1 MAMELLGLS
10 KFKLQLLALIA
21 EARDIRGRER
31 SAREELQL
39 SIQRREQIE
48 AEYTRKLQELQAEI
62 ASHEESQRRLEDK
75 TKQFHAFLVTTSC
88 LSLDHAFLAANLL
101 RSYASHN
108 DLLSARRL
116 FDQCPHRTTL
126 LWNSIIRAHARL
138 RHFPLAYTLFNSM
151 RHDHSAKPDCYTFA
165 CVLRACADNS
175 DSSGAEMVHAI
186 VLSSGLALDLIV
198 SSSLVSTYSKL
209 GFLNNA
215 RTVFDQLHTPDL
227 VVWNSII
234 AGYGY
239 GGFWQEG
246 LQLFRRMRETNAK
259 PDGYSM
265 VALISC
271 IWNPSILHFA
281 KGIHGLCLKGGYD
294 CSSHVSSALVT
305 MYARCRLMDL
315 ACQIF
320 SCIYQPDLV
329 TWSALISGF
338 SLAGQY
344 KEALTLF
351 RKMTSSGK
359 RPDAILIACALSAC
373 SSIAAI
379 RPGKEIHCYSMRSS
393 INLDIAVS
401 CGLIDM
407 YAKCGF
413 PELGFQLF
421 ELLPEKGVIAYNA
434 VISGL
439 GSHGLVD
446 QAFFLFKWMLDRGY
460 QPDAATFSAL
470 LCACCHSGL
479 LDKGLEL
486 FNRMRDEFGI
496 EVQMEHYVY
505 MVKILAMVGRLKEA
519 YDFIHTMPK
528 PADSGVWGALLW
540 GCNIHGHLEMG
551 RIVAKKLFEI
561 DPRKAAYRVM
571 LSNIY
576 AAEEKWE
583 VVKTLRDQIAVVVD
597 SDFLSK
603 FTYTNMLHIFHFD
616 FAGDETL

>member
-1 MAMELLGLS
+1 MTSKSQLMQSLAALLFPATFSWSSLTTTVS
-10 KFKLQLLALIA
+10 
-21 EARDIRGRER
+21 
-31 SAREELQL
+31 
-39 SIQRREQIE
+39 
-48 AEYTRKLQELQAEI
+48 
-62 ASHEESQRRLEDK
+62 K

-305 MYARCRLMDL
+305 MYARCRLMNL

-393 INLDIAVS
+393 INLDTAVS

-421 ELLPEKGVIAYNA
+421 ELMPEKGVIAYNA

-583 VVKTLRDQIAVVVD
+583 VVKTLRDQIAVVGLQKNPAF
-597 SDFLSK
+597 SW
-603 FTYTNMLHIFHFD
+603 I
-616 FAGDETL
+616 GDHDL